1 MSDTFTASNGV
12 RVTRRGESVKLS
24 CERMA
29 NRLATFDDLNRQD
42 MEALREFFQHERDKE
57 LGRWRDPERPDIVV
71 YLCDAERCV
80 RVLDELTGV
89 SQLYV
94 EGQMS
99 EYRGD
104 MADAARTYFAAH
116 PEPRSWH
123 DARDGQLWLI
133 RFDDFPDTD
142 VSALVKGGRF
152 VYNDHCHEGT
162 ATLKDSSIVGGT
174 QIWPEVKP

>member
-1 MSDTFTASNGV
+1 MSDTFTAKTGRTVAIKSRSMTGTV
-12 RVTRRGESVKLS
+12 LEISGLGARTTV
-24 CERMA
+24 
-29 NRLATFDDLNRQD
+29 DLGD
-42 MEALREFFQHERDKE
+42 VETLREFFQHERDKE

-104 MADAARTYFAAH
+104 MADAAHTYFAAH
-116 PEPRSWH
+116 PESRSWH

-152 VYNDHCHEGT
+152 VYNDRCHEGT

-174 QIWPEVKP
+174 QIWPEVPSE